1 MLQKKEIESNKD
13 LTQIEFVFYFN
24 IKVQLNNQLN
34 IHCSYVSDLY
44 FPAESDLV
52 TFVQIKSH
60 YKTDYEIGTK
70 LFTVETRSATLAE
83 MYDMAAK
90 TPVAAINEM
99 DRIMGHRDRRSSDA
113 FICTPIMGQT
123 RRRMNKNIDIDIET
137 RMVSLYYYFFVY
149 YHHFFY

>member
-1 MLQKKEIESNKD
+1 MFLC
-13 LTQIEFVFYFN
+13 FRFF
-24 IKVQLNNQLN
+24 LNL
-34 IHCSYVSDLY
+34 IS
-44 FPAESDLV
+44 AESDLV

-90 TPVAAINEM
+90 TPVPAIDEM

-113 FICTPIMGQT
+113 FVCTPIMGQT

-137 RMVSLYYYFFVY
+137 RMVSLYCFLCLLSLFLIKKSDHQLNFYY
-149 YHHFFY
+149 

>member
-1 MLQKKEIESNKD
+1 
-13 LTQIEFVFYFN
+13 
-24 IKVQLNNQLN
+24 
-34 IHCSYVSDLY
+34 
-44 FPAESDLV
+44 
-52 TFVQIKSH
+52 
-60 YKTDYEIGTK
+60 
-70 LFTVETRSATLAE
+70 

-137 RMVSLYYYFFVY
+137 RMVSLNLFF
-149 YHHFFY
+149 FFLLSSFFKKIT